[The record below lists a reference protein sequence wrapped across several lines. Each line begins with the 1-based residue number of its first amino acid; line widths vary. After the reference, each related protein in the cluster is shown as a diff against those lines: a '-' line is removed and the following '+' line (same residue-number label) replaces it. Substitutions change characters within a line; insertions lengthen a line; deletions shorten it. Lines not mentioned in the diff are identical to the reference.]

1 MRAVTKLAL
10 SLAAGAA
17 LVAAASTASAATAL
31 LNPASPMHY
40 VGHCPGTIKFTGWI
54 TSTTPGPVKFQWFR
68 SDGGTGPVQTM
79 MFGAGVPPRQPIS
92 DTWTLGGIPA
102 LPSYAGWE
110 AVRILS
116 PAPASV
122 SNKAPFTLK
131 CVQSPLTHGG

>member
-1 MRAVTKLAL
+1 MRSITKLAL
-10 SLAAGAA
+10 TFAAGAA
-17 LVAAASTASAATAL
+17 LFAVASAASAATAI

-54 TSTTPGPVKFQWFR
+54 TSKTAGPVKYQWFR
-68 SDGGTGPVQTM
+68 SDGGTGPVQNL

-92 DTWTLGGIPA
+92 TTWTLGGIPA
-102 LPSYAGWE
+102 LPSYVGWE

-116 PAPASV
+116 PTPSV

-131 CVQSPLTHGG
+131 CVQSPLTHG